1 MLQLSRIIFFQ
12 LQGAEVYVACFGE
25 DKSDAAAG
33 LCTAECCSRERSYR
47 DWYALMHKENQK
59 EGETGFSAKLKFM
72 IEVDS
77 RKT

>member
-47 DWYALMHKENQK
+47 DWYAQGES
-59 EGETGFSAKLKFM
+59 EGGTGLK
-72 IEVDS
+72 IELRFKIQVD
-77 RKT
+77 